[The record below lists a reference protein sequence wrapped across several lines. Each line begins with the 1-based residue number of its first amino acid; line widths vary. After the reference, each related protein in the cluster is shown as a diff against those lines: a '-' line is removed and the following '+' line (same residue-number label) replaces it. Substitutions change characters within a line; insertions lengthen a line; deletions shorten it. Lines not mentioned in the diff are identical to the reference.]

1 MKTHEVEVIVED
13 EDAEESWNT
22 EFRVNRAEYEV
33 QRIQGFRNDRVG
45 INF

>member
-22 EFRVNRAEYEV
+22 EFRVNNRAEYEV
-33 QRIQGFRNDRVG
+33 
-45 INF
+45 